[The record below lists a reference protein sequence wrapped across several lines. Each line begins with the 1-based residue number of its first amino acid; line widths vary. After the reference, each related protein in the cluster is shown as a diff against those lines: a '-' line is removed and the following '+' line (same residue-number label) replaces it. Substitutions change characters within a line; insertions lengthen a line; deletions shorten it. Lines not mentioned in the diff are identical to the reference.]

1 MRWSWKIGKLAGVD
15 LYVHATFVLIIGW
28 VGVAAWLQARTVDL
42 VLSSIGFTL
51 ALFLCVILHEYGH
64 ALTARRYGIQTKDI
78 TLLPIGGV
86 ARLERM
92 PEKPSQEFWVAV
104 AGPAVNL
111 ALAAVLA
118 IPVLGSGAGVQT
130 ASLSMGT
137 GTFFERLLAVNL
149 FLVAFNLIPAF
160 PMDGGRVLRALL
172 ASRMEYT
179 RATAVAASLGQGIAL
194 IFGLI
199 GLFTNPFLV
208 FIAFFVWIGAGQE
221 ASMVEIRSA
230 LSGIPVSRAMITDF
244 ARLAPTDPVS
254 RAVSLVLAG
263 SQRDFPVEDGEA
275 VVGIMTRDALLQA
288 LSAGQQDQPVGQIME
303 RDFEVAEV
311 SDMLERAS
319 DPAPDLRLPHHACPS
334 PGPAGRA
341 AHDGEPGG
349 VHDDPAGAP
358 VFNPILPA
366 GTNRLSQG
374 KSFGRDRCRHSWA
387 SIGTTCRPTKS
398 SNSSKPIPQQVSTSL
413 SFNTARSISA
423 GMPSRLASVRA
434 HGCGSCSSSTIRSC
448 ISSWPRRWSRR
459 SSRISWTPS

>member
-28 VGVAAWLQARTVDL
+28 VGVAAWLQARTVDS

-288 LSAGQQDQPVGQIME
+288 LSAGQQDQPVGRIME

-319 DPAPDLRLPHHACPS
+319 TRLQTCGCHTMPVLHQGRLVGLLTMENLGEFMMIRRALR
-334 PGPAGRA
+334 
-341 AHDGEPGG
+341 
-349 VHDDPAGAP
+349 
-358 VFNPILPA
+358 
-366 GTNRLSQG
+366 
-374 KSFGRDRCRHSWA
+374 
-387 SIGTTCRPTKS
+387 
-398 SNSSKPIPQQVSTSL
+398 
-413 SFNTARSISA
+413 
-423 GMPSRLASVRA
+423 
-434 HGCGSCSSSTIRSC
+434 SSTP
-448 ISSWPRRWSRR
+448 SSLRGR
-459 SSRISWTPS
+459 TA